1 MIIHHIGYAVKNIEK
16 SREVFLQLGYQN
28 EGDIVVDD
36 ARNVKILF
44 MVCGGGQK
52 LELIEAY
59 NTEKPS
65 PVDNYLHKQKD
76 MAVPYHLCYEASDIE
91 GKIQEL
97 QKEKFILVSKPQ
109 KAPAINGANVAF
121 LYKRTV
127 GLIELVEV

>member
-1 MIIHHIGYAVKNIEK
+1 MKIHHIGYAVKNIEK
-16 SREVFLQLGYQN
+16 SRDAFLQLGYRN

-65 PVDNYLHKQKD
+65 PVDNYLRKQKD

-97 QKEKFILVSKPQ
+97 QKMHPKNDYSFNLGKMQKQHFSFLFAPQ
-109 KAPAINGANVAF
+109 KARHG
-121 LYKRTV
+121 
-127 GLIELVEV
+127 GLV

>member
-1 MIIHHIGYAVKNIEK
+1 MW
-16 SREVFLQLGYQN
+16 
-28 EGDIVVDD
+28 
-36 ARNVKILF
+36 
-44 MVCGGGQK
+44 GGGQK
-52 LELIEAY
+52 LELIEVY

-65 PVDNYLHKQKD
+65 PVDNYLRKQKD

-97 QKEKFILVSKPQ
+97 QKEKFILVGKPQ
-109 KAPAINGANVAF
+109 EAPAINGANVAF